1 MKLDDNPNK
10 YMNSET
16 TTRVLE
22 KLSEGAMV
30 SAAIFIGIM
39 KSGYGA
45 SYSKMQRNVDKAL
58 EEMQKTEGKSEFQRK
73 KHNFQLILSKLKREG
88 LVQKKENKWLITN
101 TGKEKL
107 SKLLKRL
114 PRRKYKK
121 EVDPTIKIIIFDIP
135 EKEQRKR
142 AWLRRK
148 LVELGFKILQKS
160 VWMGKVKLPE
170 EFIDDLKELN
180 IFQYIDILA
189 VTKTGS
195 IKTID

>member
-1 MKLDDNPNK
+1 
-10 YMNSET
+10 MNSGI

-39 KSGYGA
+39 ESGYGA
-45 SYSKMQRNVDKAL
+45 SSSKMQKNVDKAL

-73 KHNFQLILSKLKREG
+73 KHNFHLILSKLKREG
-88 LVQKKENKWLITN
+88 LVQKKENKWFITN

-114 PRRKYKK
+114 PRHRYSK
-121 EVDPTIKIIIFDIP
+121 EIDSTVKIIIFDIP

-142 AWLRRK
+142 AWLRRR
-148 LVELGFKILQKS
+148 LQELGFKMLQKS

-170 EFIDDLKELN
+170 EFLEDLRGYEVFPYVD
-180 IFQYIDILA
+180 IFA
-189 VTKTGS
+189 VTKGGS
-195 IKTID
+195 IRVVD